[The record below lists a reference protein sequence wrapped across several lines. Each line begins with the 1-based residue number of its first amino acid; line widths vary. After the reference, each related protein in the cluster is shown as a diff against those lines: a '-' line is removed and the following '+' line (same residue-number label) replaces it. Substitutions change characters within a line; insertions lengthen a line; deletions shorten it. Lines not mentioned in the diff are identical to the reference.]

1 MDQELKNIIVE
12 QNKDLIKNNLS
23 LLISFIDNLNATCN
37 DIYEK
42 NKILIC
48 KFKI

>member
-1 MDQELKNIIVE
+1 MDNELKNIIVE

-23 LLISFIDNLNATCN
+23 LLFSYIDNFIAVNN